1 MKNSQHRPRDFI
13 RQIEDE
19 YYIEQTP
26 GNDNSEKA
34 NISKLIN
41 IMKCSNCLEFN
52 KKFKIKVISVLVLF
66 IH

>member
-1 MKNSQHRPRDFI
+1 MKNNQHRPRDFI